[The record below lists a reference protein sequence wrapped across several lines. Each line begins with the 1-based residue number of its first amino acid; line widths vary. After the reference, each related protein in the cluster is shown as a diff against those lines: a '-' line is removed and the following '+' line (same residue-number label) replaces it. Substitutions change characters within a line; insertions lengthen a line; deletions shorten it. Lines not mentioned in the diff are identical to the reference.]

1 MNELIENN
9 DLRIRNFQNSIER
22 IRKCVAQL
30 RERKRRARFYG
41 ETYLTDKEV
50 QALLKVSR
58 RTLQV
63 WRDNGMIAYI
73 YIGGKILYRESD
85 IQKMLSDHLR
95 NAR

>member
-1 MNELIENN
+1 MNELI
-9 DLRIRNFQNSIER
+9 DDADMRIRNFQSSIER
-22 IRKCVAQL
+22 IRKSISLL
-30 RERKRRARFYG
+30 RERKIRVRFYR

-85 IQKMLSDHLR
+85 IQKTLSEHLR
-95 NAR
+95 NTK

>member
-1 MNELIENN
+1 MN
-9 DLRIRNFQNSIER
+9 DLIDNSDIRIWNLQNSVER
-22 IRKCVAQL
+22 IRKCVSLL
-30 RERKRRARFYG
+30 RERKIRLRFYK

-63 WRDNGMIAYI
+63 WRDNGLVAHI

-85 IQKMLSDHLR
+85 IQKTLSAHLH
-95 NAR
+95 NAK